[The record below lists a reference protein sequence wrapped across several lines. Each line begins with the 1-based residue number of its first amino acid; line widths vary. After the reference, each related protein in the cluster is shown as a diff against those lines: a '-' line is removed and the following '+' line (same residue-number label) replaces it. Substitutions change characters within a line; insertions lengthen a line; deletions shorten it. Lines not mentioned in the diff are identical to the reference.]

1 MAGRQ
6 RMAGARYPSGDRH
19 RTERTNKEYSPSAIK
34 RITSAAVAGMHDPE
48 WGTVIGRLY
57 LEGKLTSLEYA
68 TGKRWAVTWAEYCA
82 ATGIPSPN
90 PRSVVIGAPA
100 RSEPPDPDSERGQA
114 MTRLAKRAMKRFD
127 TAHAVL
133 LKCGMQAEAATRKLC
148 EGLGETPLGH
158 EQFLHAKRGLVALA
172 KFWS

>member
-6 RMAGARYPSGDRH
+6 RMAGARYPSGDR
-19 RTERTNKEYSPSAIK
+19 RRDERSKEYSPSAIK
-34 RITSAAVAGMHDPE
+34 RMTSAAVAGMHDPE

-57 LEGKLTSLEYA
+57 LEGKLTSAQYA
-68 TGKRWAVTWAEYCA
+68 TGKRWAATWAEYCT

-90 PRSVVIGAPA
+90 PKSLVIGAPT

-114 MTRLAKRAMKRFD
+114 ATRLAKRAIKRFD
-127 TAHAVL
+127 TAHAEL

-158 EQFLHAKRGLVALA
+158 EQFLHAKRGLDALA
-172 KFWS
+172 KLWA

>member
-6 RMAGARYPSGDRH
+6 RLAGQRYPSGDR
-19 RTERTNKEYSPSAIK
+19 RRDERSKEYSPSAIK
-34 RITSAAVAGMHDPE
+34 RMTSAAVAGMHDPE

-57 LEGKLTSLEYA
+57 LEGKLTSAQYA
-68 TGKRWAVTWAEYCA
+68 TGKRWAATWAEYCT

-90 PRSVVIGAPA
+90 PKSLVIGAPT

-114 MTRLAKRAMKRFD
+114 MTRLAKRAVKRFD
-127 TAHAVL
+127 AAHAEL

-148 EGLGETPLGH
+148 EGLGETLVGH
-158 EQFLHAKRGLVALA
+158 EQFLHAKRGLDALA
-172 KFWS
+172 KLWA